1 MMLGGIS
8 ALHILLGTIGLL
20 AGTAALFAKKGAKNH
35 RRAGNIFF
43 VTMMI
48 VSVVGAFLAY
58 IKSDIPFSTA
68 LFTSFLGLFTGYLIF
83 TSWITVKHKEGYVG
97 HAEKAALIYILAVAV
112 LALTV
117 GLDASRTDINSIN
130 GAQSM
135 PVEVFYFYA
144 GFAAFVAI
152 GDIKIILC
160 KGIYGTQRIARHL
173 WRMCLGFF
181 IAAGTLF
188 IGNPQVFP
196 EYLQQ
201 AEVLAMPVLTFPV
214 LAILVLTVFWLVK
227 VLFFSRRV
235 KAK

>member
-1 MMLGGIS
+1 
-8 ALHILLGTIGLL
+8 
-20 AGTAALFAKKGAKNH
+20 
-35 RRAGNIFF
+35 
-43 VTMMI
+43 
-48 VSVVGAFLAY
+48 
-58 IKSDIPFSTA
+58 
-68 LFTSFLGLFTGYLIF
+68 
-83 TSWITVKHKEGYVG
+83 
-97 HAEKAALIYILAVAV
+97 